1 MGDKVNI
8 LQEYYLAKKE
18 KNVEKA
24 IQTEVMAKTRNSLEG
39 KPPVDESVR
48 IEEKNRVIKI
58 YEELLTKLRKK
69 LSDKTF

>member
-18 KNVEKA
+18 KIIEKA
-24 IQTEVMAKTRNSLEG
+24 VQTDVTSKGRNSEG
-39 KPPVDESVR
+39 NRSTITTDDR

-69 LSDKTF
+69 LA